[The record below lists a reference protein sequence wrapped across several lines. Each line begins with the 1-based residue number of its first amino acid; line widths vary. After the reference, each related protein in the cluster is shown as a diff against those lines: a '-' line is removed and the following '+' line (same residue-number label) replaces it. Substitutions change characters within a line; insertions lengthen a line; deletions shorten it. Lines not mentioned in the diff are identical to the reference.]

1 MVVHGRCGCVLLVMV
16 ALVVADLAWV
26 VSWYWVVDRVV
37 DLGCAGLLIW
47 AVNRVVEVVVDR
59 LLGF

>member
-26 VSWYWVVDRVV
+26 VSWCWVVDRVV

-47 AVNRVVEVVVDR
+47 AVNRVVEVVVDW